1 MKVEGIYPPAIM
13 PYHDDY
19 AIDCDGF
26 ERMIE
31 HLIASRVQGIIVGG
45 ATGEYCAQS
54 KEERVEL
61 MGIARDVISSRVR

>member
-45 ATGEYCAQS
+45 ATGEY
-54 KEERVEL
+54 
-61 MGIARDVISSRVR
+61 